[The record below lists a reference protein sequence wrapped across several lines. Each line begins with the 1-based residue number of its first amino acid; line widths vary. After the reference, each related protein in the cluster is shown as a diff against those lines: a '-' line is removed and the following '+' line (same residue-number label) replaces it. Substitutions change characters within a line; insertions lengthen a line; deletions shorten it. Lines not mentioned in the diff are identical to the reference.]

1 MPDPQGAGEL
11 LRLGS
16 SVGGDRKTDR
26 AELPREVVPY
36 ANDHR
41 STMDRRYSTEQQR
54 IILAIYKSALE
65 LERATAAEMSR
76 ETAMMRESLA
86 ETR

>member
-1 MPDPQGAGEL
+1 
-11 LRLGS
+11 
-16 SVGGDRKTDR
+16 
-26 AELPREVVPY
+26 
-36 ANDHR
+36 
-41 STMDRRYSTEQQR
+41 MDRRYSTEQQR

-86 ETR
+86 EPR